1 VPEGR
6 MRAGLRS
13 KTEGSKLPSMTYT
26 PRKSL
31 RRARNLRREQTEAEK
46 SLWGCLRGRR
56 LNGHKFVRQEP
67 IGPFI
72 ADFLCRERKLVVEV
86 DGATHSEPDAIAY
99 DERRSKYLQAL
110 GYKLL
115 RVQNADVF
123 TIRDDVLDMI
133 LMALKGKLETG

>member
-1 VPEGR
+1 

-13 KTEGSKLPSMTYT
+13 KTEGSKLNLMTFT

-31 RRARNLRREQTEAEK
+31 QRARSLRKNQTEAEK
-46 SLWGCLRGRR
+46 RLWGYLRGRR
-56 LNGHKFVRQEP
+56 LGGHKFVRQEP
-67 IGPFI
+67 IGPYT

-86 DGATHSEPDAIAY
+86 DGATHSEPDEIAH
-99 DERRSKYLQAL
+99 DVRRSRYLLTQ
-110 GYKLL
+110 GYNVL

-133 LMALKGKLETG
+133 LLALEGKLEPG

>member
-1 VPEGR
+1 

-13 KTEGSKLPSMTYT
+13 KTELSKLPSMTYT

-31 RRARNLRREQTEAEK
+31 NRARGLRREQTEAEK
-46 SLWGCLRGRR
+46 RLWGCLRSRR

-72 ADFLCRERKLVVEV
+72 ADFLCRERKLIVEV
-86 DGATHSEPDAIAY
+86 DGATHSEPDEIAY
-99 DERRSKYLQAL
+99 DERRSRYLRAL
-110 GYKLL
+110 GYKIL

-123 TIRDDVLDMI
+123 TICDDVLDMI
-133 LMALKGKLETG
+133 LMAPEGKLEFG